1 VGNAPATFFD
11 IAPGGHM
18 VMFQKEG
25 FETVTKTLTI
35 TAGKTTAATV
45 FLEYTTTATPKNAS
59 LLPGFE
65 GVLAGI
71 SLAGYY
77 ICRRYRHR

>member
-1 VGNAPATFFD
+1 
-11 IAPGGHM
+11 
-18 VMFQKEG
+18 MFRKEG

-35 TAGKTTAATV
+35 TAGKTTMATV
-45 FLEYTTTATPKNAS
+45 FLEYATPATPKSAS

-71 SLAGYY
+71 ALAGYC
-77 ICRRYRHR
+77 ICRHYRRQ